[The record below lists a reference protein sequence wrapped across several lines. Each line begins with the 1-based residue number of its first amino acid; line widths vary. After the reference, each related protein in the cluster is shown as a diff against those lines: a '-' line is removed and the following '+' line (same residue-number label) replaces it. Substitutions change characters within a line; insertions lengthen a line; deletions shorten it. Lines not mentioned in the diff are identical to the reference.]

1 MFGKTPHTGT
11 LGLRKQLLITESELN
26 RAQLFQECGA
36 AAHGILGVA
45 QQARSAISRLSVPA
59 LLAASLLLL
68 WHKKN
73 ASTVEKSSLF
83 RMALKV
89 ARLASSIL
97 PALHAKPGRS
107 QDSFKMET

>member
-1 MFGKTPHTGT
+1 MFGKTSHTGT
-11 LGLRKQLLITESELN
+11 LELRKQLLITESELN

-36 AAHGILGVA
+36 VTQGILGVA
-45 QQARSAISRLSVPA
+45 QKARSAISWLSVPA
-59 LLAASLLLL
+59 LLTAGLLLL
-68 WHKKN
+68 WRKKN
-73 ASTVEKSSLF
+73 ASTGEKSSLF

-97 PALHAKPGRS
+97 PALHTKPGRS